1 MLGVKRAAGT
11 AVAASPATVEAASPA
26 KEQLARALTCKVSGF
41 NREPVE
47 NTPAQGCSS
56 TAPRGVNALLR
67 PSNSLLGWA
76 STGSNKVQGKGL
88 AGVEW
93 SYNALH

>member
-1 MLGVKRAAGT
+1 M
-11 AVAASPATVEAASPA
+11 
-26 KEQLARALTCKVSGF
+26 SGF
-41 NREPVE
+41 NIEAVE

-56 TAPRGVNALLR
+56 TAPRGVNALQR

-76 STGSNKVQGKGL
+76 SAVSNKVQGKGL

-93 SYNALH
+93 NYNAPH